1 MRKPIAA
8 ALVVFGAL
16 LTLAGPAAAQVT
28 PDDDVVAPVLVIGA
42 PTVTLIVSTLLPL
55 LNGLALRPSN
65 PAWVKAL
72 VANGIGIVAYS
83 FTQVLADDGSAF
95 LTEAWFH
102 GLIASLVVMAASYF
116 GVWRP
121 IIDPNERVPTWAP
134 LGDVLAPSTRP

>member
-8 ALVVFGAL
+8 ALVASGAL

-42 PTVTLIVSTLLPL
+42 PTVTLIVATLLPL
-55 LNGLALRPSN
+55 LNGLALRTSN
-65 PAWVKAL
+65 PTWVKAL

-83 FTQVLADDGSAF
+83 ITQVVADDGSAF

-102 GLIASLVVMAASYF
+102 GLVASLVVMAATYF

-121 IIDPNERVPTWAP
+121 LVNPNARVPTIAP
-134 LGDVLAPSTRP
+134 LGDVLSPKP